1 MKFRQERET
10 EKIEKMTNRRSK
22 LEIYIDIL
30 EEVNKGVVIPTRIMY
45 GANLS
50 WKPLQQ
56 ILKSLANQE
65 LIEEYLTEDGDKR
78 TKKAYK
84 LTEKG
89 MNVLRYFNKAK
100 ELVDN
105 KKVPEIMSWR

>member
-1 MKFRQERET
+1 
-10 EKIEKMTNRRSK
+10 MTNRRSK
-22 LEIYIDIL
+22 LEIYVDIL
-30 EEVNKGVVIPTRIMY
+30 EEIYNGVIIPTKIMY

-56 ILKSLANQE
+56 ILNSLVNQE
-65 LIEEYLTEDGDKR
+65 LIVEVTAESGDKR
-78 TKKAYK
+78 TKKAYN

-100 ELVDN
+100 ELVESDR
-105 KKVPEIMSWR
+105 VPEIRSWK

>member
-1 MKFRQERET
+1 
-10 EKIEKMTNRRSK
+10 MTNRRSK

-30 EEVNKGVVIPTRIMY
+30 EEIDDGVVIPTRIMY

-56 ILKSLANQE
+56 ILKSLVSQE
-65 LIEEYLTEDGDKR
+65 LIVEYTTEDGDRR

-84 LTEKG
+84 LTDKG
-89 MNVLRYFNKAK
+89 ANVLRYFNKAK
-100 ELVDN
+100 ELVEN
-105 KKVPEIMSWR
+105 ERVPEIKNWR

>member
-1 MKFRQERET
+1 MN
-10 EKIEKMTNRRSK
+10 KMTNRRSK

-30 EEVNKGVVIPTRIMY
+30 EEIHNGVIIPTKIMY

-56 ILKSLANQE
+56 ILTSLVTQE
-65 LIEEYLTEDGDKR
+65 LIEEVTAEKGDKR
-78 TKKAYK
+78 TKIAYN

-89 MNVLRYFNKAK
+89 MNVIRYFNKAK
-100 ELVDN
+100 ELVESN
-105 KKVPEIMSWR
+105 KVPELSNWK

>member
-1 MKFRQERET
+1 
-10 EKIEKMTNRRSK
+10 MTNRRSK

-30 EEVNKGVVIPTRIMY
+30 EEINGGVVIPTRIMY

-56 ILKSLANQE
+56 VLKSLTNQE
-65 LIEEYLTEDGDKR
+65 LIVEHTTEDGDRR

-89 MNVLRYFNKAK
+89 TNVLRYFNKAK
-100 ELVDN
+100 ELVESER
-105 KKVPEIMSWR
+105 VPEIRNWR

>member
-1 MKFRQERET
+1 
-10 EKIEKMTNRRSK
+10 MTNRRSK

-30 EEVNKGVVIPTRIMY
+30 EEINNGVTIPTKIMY

-56 ILKSLANQE
+56 ILKSLVYQE
-65 LIEEYLTEDGDKR
+65 LIGEYTTEDGDKR

-89 MNVLRYFNKAK
+89 INVLRYFKKAK
-100 ELVDN
+100 ELVGSER
-105 KKVPEIMSWR
+105 VPEIRSWR

>member
-1 MKFRQERET
+1 M
-10 EKIEKMTNRRSK
+10 INRRSK

-30 EEVNKGVVIPTRIMY
+30 KEINNGVIIPTKIMY

-56 ILKSLANQE
+56 ILKSLVNQE
-65 LIEEYLTEDGDKR
+65 LIEEFISENGDKR
-78 TKKAYK
+78 TKKAYN

-89 MNVLRYFNKAK
+89 INVLRYFNKAK
-100 ELVDN
+100 ELVENDR
-105 KKVPEIMSWR
+105 VPELRNWR

>member
-1 MKFRQERET
+1 
-10 EKIEKMTNRRSK
+10 MTNRRSK

-30 EEVNKGVVIPTRIMY
+30 EEVRNGVIIPTRIMY

-56 ILKSLANQE
+56 ILKSLVTQE
-65 LIEEYLTEDGDKR
+65 LIVEYMTEERDKR

-89 MNVLRYFNKAK
+89 LNVLRYFNKAK
-100 ELVDN
+100 ELVE
-105 KKVPEIMSWR
+105 KETMPEIGNWR

>member
-1 MKFRQERET
+1 
-10 EKIEKMTNRRSK
+10 MTNRRSK

-30 EEVNKGVVIPTRIMY
+30 EEVNNGVVIPTRIMY

-56 ILKSLANQE
+56 ILKSLTNQE
-65 LIEEYLTEDGDKR
+65 LIVEYTTEDGDRR

-89 MNVLRYFNKAK
+89 TNVLRYFNKAK
-100 ELVDN
+100 ELVESER
-105 KKVPEIMSWR
+105 VPEIRNWR

>member
-1 MKFRQERET
+1 
-10 EKIEKMTNRRSK
+10 MTNRRSK

-30 EEVNKGVVIPTRIMY
+30 EEVRNGVIIPTRIMY

-56 ILKSLANQE
+56 ILKSLVTQE
-65 LIEEYLTEDGDKR
+65 LIVEYVTEEGDKR

-89 MNVLRYFNKAK
+89 LNVLRYFNKAK
-100 ELVDN
+100 ELVE
-105 KKVPEIMSWR
+105 KETMPEIGNWR